1 VAKSAF
7 PVPTI
12 HPFSNSIS
20 VIDAG
25 RPQAARISKKA
36 FTTTHGTRCRETRGI
51 DMSPIATSG
60 AFRNFGINFS

>member
-7 PVPTI
+7 PVPPI

-25 RPQAARISKKA
+25 SLQAARNSRKA
-36 FTTTHGTRCRETRGI
+36 PTTRRGTRCRETKALE
-51 DMSPIATSG
+51 MNPIVIGG
-60 AFRNFGINFS
+60 AFRVDSS

>member
-7 PVPTI
+7 PVPPI

-25 RPQAARISKKA
+25 FLQTARNSRKA
-36 FTTTHGTRCRETRGI
+36 PTTRHGTRCRETKALE
-51 DMSPIATSG
+51 MNPIVIGG
-60 AFRNFGINFS
+60 AFRVDSS